1 MPSLRPASFEDI
13 APFRSAAQRDHVS
26 VSVTRDTR
34 WFLYEESGVT
44 LGYCALMTLRT
55 GARIKGV
62 WVRPEVR
69 GRGHG
74 MKMTKA
80 LIDFAV
86 DEICAPRLEVYAH
99 NPKFY
104 EAIGWTRLYNKLH
117 NGAVRLARNY

>member
-13 APFRSAAQRDHVS
+13 APFRSAAQRDRVS

-44 LGYCALMTLRT
+44 LGFCALMTPTRT

-74 MKMTKA
+74 TQMTKA
-80 LIDFAV
+80 LIDLAV
-86 DEICAPRLEVYAH
+86 DEICAPRLEAYAH
-99 NPKFY
+99 NPRFY
-104 EAIGWTRLYNKLH
+104 EAIGWSRLSKLH